1 MGEFGARDG
10 QAGSVRAR
18 RDHQLVIRIDG
29 SRRGLDGLAGG
40 VDAGDA
46 LAGLEVQGRVVPH
59 GSAAQGEV
67 DVAVG
72 ECLAQRDAVIGEV
85 GFLGEDGNVPAI
97 ESAGV
102 HGIGET
108 VRCGAAAGHHNTAR
122 GGAGCALVRVA

>member
-10 QAGSVRAR
+10 QAGGVRAG
-18 RDHQLVIRIDG
+18 RDHQLVIRVDG
-29 SRRGLDGLAGG
+29 SGRGLDGLAGG
-40 VDAGDA
+40 VDADDA
-46 LAGLEVQGRVVPH
+46 LAGLQVEGRVVPH

-85 GFLGEDGNVPAI
+85 GFLGEDGDVPAV

-108 VRCGAAAGHHNTAR
+108 VRGGAAAGNHNAAR
-122 GGAGCALVRVA
+122 GGVVCALVLVA